1 MIAKKNQQKF
11 TSQVCIWPHK
21 MLLKAFHGDVDLV
34 DDREVV
40 TLEDLE
46 LNKGQ
51 LSSCDDMTL
60 L

>member
-1 MIAKKNQQKF
+1 
-11 TSQVCIWPHK
+11 